1 MNKFEH
7 ILNDPEVITLLDI
20 FEEKLFLVGGCVRDA
35 ILDKKTSDI
44 DFATKLKPNE
54 VLTKMS
60 KQLSENGP
68 IDRWKTVPKRII

>member
-7 ILNDPEVITLLDI
+7 ILNDPEVISLLDI

-44 DFATKLKPNE
+44 DFATKFKPKE
-54 VLTKMS
+54 VFSLFSSILVSLTKFN
-60 KQLSENGP
+60 L
-68 IDRWKTVPKRII
+68 PKNF